1 LLRDD
6 LTQLTV
12 QSSLRGLESTLP
24 APLAKKS
31 EEALPLRVEVRATE
45 GGERERIVASLG
57 KLAAVEATRARRG
70 AALELER
77 AAVLLQPAGAQTVRL
92 PSQGIA
98 VQGSLAALD
107 MDAWRAALAGGAG
120 GAPQNVLVDVHLAEV
135 LAYGKRLH
143 GVTLRAS
150 SNAQGWTAMIAAD
163 ALEGELAYHAQEG
176 GRLIARLS
184 RFDVPANAS
193 SGRAAPTQ
201 PGDLPSV
208 DFVAERFSVRG
219 KDLGRVALA
228 AHPVGDDWR
237 IDTLGMSNESATL
250 HASAWW
256 RGGAKPSTSLD
267 FTLDATDAGKFL
279 ERVGYPGL
287 VLGGKAKLEG
297 SVTWQD
303 EPMRLDTASLSG
315 DLRMNA
321 GDGQFLEI
329 EPGIGKL
336 ISLMSLQALPRRVA
350 LDFRDVFSKGFRFDR
365 IDAQARAD
373 AGLMQIGEFRMRG
386 PAAEVQMSGTADLGR
401 ETQDLRVRVV
411 PGLGDSASTAIAIVN
426 PVVGITAALAQRV
439 LKNPLGQIFAYEY
452 SVTGRWADP
461 QVARITPVIPPTTQ
475 GN

>member
-1 LLRDD
+1 
-6 LTQLTV
+6 
-12 QSSLRGLESTLP
+12 
-24 APLAKKS
+24 
-31 EEALPLRVEVRATE
+31 
-45 GGERERIVASLG
+45 
-57 KLAAVEATRARRG
+57 
-70 AALELER
+70 
-77 AAVLLQPAGAQTVRL
+77 
-92 PSQGIA
+92 
-98 VQGSLAALD
+98 
-107 MDAWRAALAGGAG
+107 
-120 GAPQNVLVDVHLAEV
+120 
-135 LAYGKRLH
+135 
-143 GVTLRAS
+143 
-150 SNAQGWTAMIAAD
+150 
-163 ALEGELAYHAQEG
+163 
-176 GRLIARLS
+176 
-184 RFDVPANAS
+184 
-193 SGRAAPTQ
+193 
-201 PGDLPSV
+201 
-208 DFVAERFSVRG
+208 
-219 KDLGRVALA
+219 
-228 AHPVGDDWR
+228 
-237 IDTLGMSNESATL
+237 
-250 HASAWW
+250 
-256 RGGAKPSTSLD
+256 
-267 FTLDATDAGKFL
+267 
-279 ERVGYPGL
+279 
-287 VLGGKAKLEG
+287 
-297 SVTWQD
+297 
-303 EPMRLDTASLSG
+303 MRLDTASLSG